1 MESLKNDERFKVAHE
16 EGSSIQNAGKRL
28 IIVDKLTGV
37 NYLWVNSGCAGGLT
51 LLIDKD
57 GKPIIS
63 DIDDSLELK
72 YASSRS

>member
-1 MESLKNDERFKVAHE
+1 MKNDERFKVVHE

-51 LLIDKD
+51 LLLDKN
-57 GKPIIS
+57 GEPIVS

-72 YASSRS
+72 YDSSGS